1 MTDHYEFLVNL
12 LHNFSKQLGQD
23 LAQCT
28 TQSTRTTK
36 HDRRE
41 KALAYLLDTLTSD
54 PHQKFSSGD
63 WCLSVLSLTSAMRHC
78 PSPPTSPEV
87 LTALDRI
94 DKRLEKALQEPSR
107 YISNKQACVG
117 CGEVLDV
124 GQEHECTNKSSIM
137 KDLTMKRDDTID
149 GMQ

>member
-1 MTDHYEFLVNL
+1 MNEHYEFMVKL
-12 LHNFSKQLGQD
+12 LSNFSKQLGED

-54 PHQKFSSGD
+54 PMMRFPSEK
-63 WCLSVLSLTSAMRHC
+63 WCQSVLALTNAVRHA

-87 LTALDRI
+87 LVALERV
-94 DKRLEKALQEPSR
+94 DKRLENALRNPGAR
-107 YISNKQACVG
+107 LLHKQACVG
-117 CGEVLDV
+117 CGEILDV
-124 GQEHECTNKSSIM
+124 GQEHQCTNASSIM
-137 KDLTMKRDDTID
+137 KDIMMNRDDTID
-149 GMQ
+149 GLQ

>member
-1 MTDHYEFLVNL
+1 MNEHYEFMVKL
-12 LHNFSKQLGQD
+12 LSNFSKQLGED

-54 PHQKFSSGD
+54 PMMRFPNEK
-63 WCLSVLSLTSAMRHC
+63 WCQSELALTNAMRHA
-78 PSPPTSPEV
+78 PNPPTSGEV
-87 LTALDRI
+87 LVALDRV
-94 DKRLEKALQEPSR
+94 DKRLEKALQDPVAKLMHKR
-107 YISNKQACVG
+107 ACVG
-117 CGEVLDV
+117 CGEILDI
-124 GQEHECTNKSSIM
+124 GQAHECTNASSIM
-137 KDLTMKRDDTID
+137 KDIMMKRDDIID